1 MDRVLVT
8 GGCGFIGSNFVRM
21 LLKETDLEI
30 INLDLLTYAG
40 NPENLKDVADDKRY
54 TFVKGDIADRATAMR
69 ALDGFDTV
77 FSFAA
82 ESHVDNS
89 IKDST
94 AFVHTNVSGTK
105 NMVECSMK
113 AGVGRFLQVST
124 DEIYGSVEKGSSKE
138 TDRLEP
144 RNPYSACK
152 AASDLIALSF
162 HTTFGFDVIV
172 TRSSN
177 NYGPY
182 QYPEKMIPLFIT
194 NLIEGR
200 KVPLY
205 GDGKNVRDWLHV
217 RDNCRGIM
225 LAGERGKKGEIY
237 NIGGGNEL
245 ENIVLTKKILRL
257 LGKGEDSIGGVQD
270 RKGHDR
276 RYSLNCDKMKVLGWE
291 PQIKFDDGLKETV
304 GWYVDNEWWWRPLK
318 NAQNRTGALK

>member
-8 GGCGFIGSNFVRM
+8 GGCGFIGSNFIRM
-21 LLKETDLEI
+21 LLKETDCEVV
-30 INLDLLTYAG
+30 NLDLLTYAG
-40 NPENLKDVADDKRY
+40 NPANLKDVEGNKGY
-54 TFVKGDIADRATAMR
+54 KFIKGDIADQAVVKK
-69 ALDGFDTV
+69 ALEGVDAV

-105 NMVECSMK
+105 NMVECAMN
-113 AGVGRFLQVST
+113 AQVERYLQVST
-124 DEIYGSVEKGSSKE
+124 DEVYGSVEKGSSKE

-152 AASDLIALSF
+152 AASDLIALSYF
-162 HTTFGFDVIV
+162 TTFGFDVVV

-182 QYPEKMIPLFIT
+182 QYPEKVIPLFVT
-194 NLIEGR
+194 NLIEGK

-217 RDNCRGIM
+217 QDNCEAIM
-225 LAGERGKKGEIY
+225 LAGQKGKKGEIY
-237 NIGGGNEL
+237 NIGGGNEV
-245 ENIVLTKKILRL
+245 ENIVLTEKILGL
-257 LGKGEDSIGGVQD
+257 MGKGREMIMPVED

-276 RYSLNCDKMKVLGWE
+276 RYSLDSSKMSALGWKPGVE
-291 PQIKFDDGLKETV
+291 FDDGLKETV
-304 GWYVDNEWWWRPLK
+304 EWYVKNRQWWKPLK
-318 NAQNRTGALK
+318 AKK